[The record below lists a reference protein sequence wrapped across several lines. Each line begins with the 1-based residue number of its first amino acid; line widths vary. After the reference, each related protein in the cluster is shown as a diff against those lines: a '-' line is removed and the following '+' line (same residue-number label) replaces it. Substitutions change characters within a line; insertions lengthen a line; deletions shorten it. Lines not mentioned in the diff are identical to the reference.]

1 MPLDQY
7 ENFEEIKE
15 STSPERGQ
23 VFSDLDLDLLIYD
36 IENVDLPK
44 GLEDV
49 KLEMHVYA
57 PPPGTQYIGGVYDVR
72 DILDDDTSLDIGLV
86 KAFETLDIRR
96 GQFKVAFNYLRNHI
110 GDYYNRDLYV
120 VEVAPDRDEIHLRFV
135 EYQDQP
141 TPIFT
146 SDLIAQINNINK
158 RYSVNFGENE
168 LYRIINAKG
177 DENDLYLKIYGTFDE
192 TTVEEKQR
200 VYLVE
205 ELIQPYIDNVNIL
218 PPATDDAFNT
228 LRGPNWEVETG
239 YGTVTETDF
248 KTWNDLLDTNLST
261 SQQIIDRYFSGSLQ
275 GADLNI
281 DFTNFKNFVHYSAA
295 TERLLNFRYKLQLIE
310 HYDAQIGT
318 LSAASGSDS
327 GSIVGNIGVNRQRKD
342 NVVGSF
348 DLFERWLY
356 NEPTSSLTTHGI
368 SGSAIFAENYTLQP
382 WPKYLSN
389 GVYVNHHTTSSLGT
403 SWYTGFSSTASLY
416 DLSNDDS
423 LTKTIPE
430 HIRND
435 ANNDQYDLFVNMIGQ
450 HFDILWTYVNALATN
465 LYTREEH
472 PKLGMSADL
481 LKPMA
486 ESMGWQLTNGK
497 QAEQLWQYKLG
508 LTQSGS
514 YQSTGSLFSKS
525 GESITHE
532 VWRRIVNNLP
542 YLLKTKGTTRG
553 IKALMNAYGV
563 PQTLLS
569 IREYGGPKVAND
581 TPALIEDRFVYALDC
596 EHEQAIFNG
605 RVLMD
610 WEPIVNSNV
619 TNYQSVPW
627 TQELRFRTQFSN
639 DSFVSYTYP
648 MGLLGRTPNTG
659 YAGSGWGVRIQQ
671 ASESI
676 SGSYNYGQAVFMITG
691 SGGLVSASTPMIPLF
706 DGDFWNLRLQT
717 GEQASYDTATDI
729 SQTGQSWHLK
739 VQKAADHAVARI
751 THQASASLYLSTNT
765 NMTGSNSASY
775 NLSWRSGSSNQF
787 GNLRIGART
796 GVDGTY
802 GYFSGSVQEYRQYA
816 EKINDTTFD
825 LHTFNPTSYV
835 GNNETSSYDTLVRH
849 YVFGTDGQA
858 INHELY
864 PVVTS
869 SHPNQTILDFDN
881 STLGTFASASYYA
894 NGNDYSNY
902 TETYYIDAPSLGGN
916 NFRSQKIRLDNNRL
930 VNVLSPEN
938 TAQRSRFENAPID
951 SERLGLF
958 YSAADQYNKEI
969 FNHIG
974 PVELDDYIGDP
985 NDQFEMSYP
994 DLSRFAQ
1001 QYWKKYTDRN
1011 DINDYIRVFSLYDF
1025 SLFEQ
1030 IKQMLPAR
1038 VIPSVGLLVEP
1049 NVLERSKV
1057 LLNDKPT
1064 VEQPAYSAII
1074 DDKEPVAISEY
1085 ILYSG
1090 SISPVADLVNASTVF
1105 HISASGYND
1114 VPGTFTAEFSGS
1126 DPFAPMSYTMT
1137 EALYTASSTGYYN
1150 NEIEIPATCS
1160 IIETPRASEIFLQVA
1175 RDYNPNQAFR
1185 QYPLDRYING
1195 RAHDLSLNTEHAIG
1209 NKRVLNDTTG
1219 STANQ
1224 LDITT
1229 GYFDTFLLTS
1239 ASNNSTNNFKPW
1251 SAAGQIPRNSF
1262 GASFLDSK
1270 YVQASVENGPTSWL
1284 EVKFRAHHAFGS
1296 SSLIHSNVS
1305 QSRAGY
1311 FTYNNETHI
1320 DIENI
1325 RPDPINPYA
1334 NTSIPYIFRLI
1345 YATSSAELTSR
1356 ASTGNYQ
1363 FEFTSSI
1370 TGSTGVSYSTNFPSF
1385 ANNIVA
1391 SGSRLSRKL
1400 SNFNQSKDLFIGL
1413 QVTASA
1419 GYPLATGVKIDQVKL
1434 SDVQVDPFPT
1444 EAVNFNFYS
1453 GNLTR
1458 VSASVSSSHPNY
1470 NGREFVDLRDIS
1482 FPTSGPSGSWSLSWL
1497 AQEDVGHTGSLRTMF
1512 GADNDYNPAIEFTLN
1527 NKLAVRPNNPGT
1539 FPYAE
1544 IDATIDREALNHY
1557 IIVYNGGEVDD
1568 AIPNVKLWVNS
1579 EYQGIGNLSSAQ
1591 QFTLG
1596 CIGSGQNASI
1606 GTHGFA
1612 GLIGRVQIYDG
1623 IRLSQSEIERLWQY
1637 PHHRII
1643 RDPHARIQASNINLD
1658 IVVSRS
1664 LETAGYNDDFFTQ
1677 TDNLYYNGCRIT
1689 SADINVP
1696 TTQTPDNS
1704 AVVTVF
1710 ETNPNQIIY
1719 SQNARNG
1726 NLRIR

>member
-23 VFSDLDLDLLIYD
+23 VFSNLDLDLLIYD
-36 IENVDLPK
+36 IDNVDLPK

-57 PPPGTQYIGGVYDVR
+57 PPPGTQYVGGVYDVR

-86 KAFETLDIRR
+86 KAFEELDIRR

-110 GDYYNRDLYV
+110 GDYYNRDLYI

-135 EYQDQP
+135 DYQDQP

-146 SDLIAQINNINK
+146 SELIAQINDINK

-228 LRGPNWEVETG
+228 LRGPNWDIETG

-248 KTWNDLLDTNLST
+248 KSWNDLLDTNLST
-261 SQQIIDRYFSGSLQ
+261 SQQVIDRYFSGSLQ

-281 DFTNFKNFVHYSAA
+281 DFTNFENFVHYSSA

-310 HYDAQIGT
+310 HYDTQIGI

-356 NEPTSSLTTHGI
+356 NEPTSSLTTHGV
-368 SGSAIFAENYTLQP
+368 SGSTIFAETYTLQP

-581 TPALIEDRFVYALDC
+581 TPALIEDR
-596 EHEQAIFNG
+596 
-605 RVLMD
+605 RVFGL
-610 WEPIVNSNV
+610 ELTGSNV
-619 TNYQSVPW
+619 ISNWRDVTLSNVSGYSAVPW
-627 TQELRFRTQFSN
+627 TQEVRFKSQYTSSEQSVLALS
-639 DSFVSYTYP
+639 DKWAVSIESTGSMSGSAEY
-648 MGLLGRTPNTG
+648 GRVNF
-659 YAGSGWGVRIQQ
+659 Y
-671 ASESI
+671 I
-676 SGSYNYGQAVFMITG
+676 SGSNGY
-691 SGGLVSASTPMIPLF
+691 VSSSTPYAPIF
-706 DGDFWNLRLQT
+706 DGDYWNLRVQT
-717 GEQASYDTATDI
+717 NVIPSNTSNPPRPTSDSAINNQAWGITC
-729 SQTGQSWHLK
+729 
-739 VQKAADHAVARI
+739 QKAADHAFGRI
-751 THQASASLYLSTNT
+751 THRISSSISLETHPQ
-765 NMTGSNSASY
+765 MTGANSASY
-775 NLSWRSGSSNQF
+775 NEAWRTHELHYVGGIANSAVGITQGLSGS
-787 GNLRIGART
+787 I
-796 GVDGTY
+796 
-802 GYFSGSVQEYRQYA
+802 QEYREYI
-816 EKINDTTFD
+816 EKINDATFD

-835 GNNETSSYDTLVRH
+835 GNNETSSFDTLTRH
-849 YVFGTDGQA
+849 YVFGTDQHTF
-858 INHELY
+858 NHS
-864 PVVTS
+864 VITSITS
-869 SHPNQTILDFDN
+869 SHPDQSKLSFGAGMT
-881 STLGTFASASYYA
+881 TFATASGFA
-894 NGNDYSNY
+894 NETNY
-902 TETYYIDAPSLGGN
+902 DNNIETYYVDAPSLGGN

-938 TAQRSRFENAPID
+938 TAQRSKFENAPID

-994 DLSRFAQ
+994 DLTRFAQ

-1057 LLNDKPT
+1057 LLNDKPI
-1064 VEQPAYSAII
+1064 VEQPAYSALI
-1074 DDKEPVAISEY
+1074 DDKEPTSSAEY

-1090 SISPVADLVNASTVF
+1090 SIQPVADLLKVNTVF
-1105 HISASGYND
+1105 HISASGYD
-1114 VPGTFTAEFSGS
+1114 DMPGTFTAEFSGS
-1126 DPFAPMSYTMT
+1126 DPFAPMSYTIT

-1150 NEIEIPATCS
+1150 NDIEIPATCS
-1160 IIETPRASEIFLQVA
+1160 IINTPRSSEIFRQVE

-1185 QYPLDRYING
+1185 HYPLNNYING
-1195 RAHDLSLNTEHAIG
+1195 RAHDLSLNTEHSTG

-1219 STANQ
+1219 SAANQ
-1224 LDITT
+1224 LDITAGNFHEWLLTTASDAGT
-1229 GYFDTFLLTS
+1229 GHIWGIDPGVPAWMLVYGYTLDQYRIQATATPTQWLDLKFDT
-1239 ASNNSTNNFKPW
+1239 W
-1251 SAAGQIPRNSF
+1251 SPYG
-1262 GASFLDSK
+1262 GGVLD
-1270 YVQASVENGPTSWL
+1270 NG
-1284 EVKFRAHHAFGS
+1284 EG
-1296 SSLIHSNVS
+1296 
-1305 QSRAGY
+1305 GY
-1311 FTYNNETHI
+1311 FTYNNRASV
-1320 DIENI
+1320 DILDVFPLASGGISSVPVDFNI
-1325 RPDPINPYA
+1325 KM
-1334 NTSIPYIFRLI
+1334 I

-1356 ASTGNYQ
+1356 KSLGLYQADFSASL
-1363 FEFTSSI
+1363 
-1370 TGSTGVSYSTNFPSF
+1370 TGSIGTGYSDNFGISSGF
-1385 ANNIVA
+1385 GTEIIA
-1391 SGSRLSRKL
+1391 SGSRLSIPIGE
-1400 SNFNQSKDLFIGL
+1400 FNQTKELYISL
-1413 QVTASA
+1413 QFQRSSSD
-1419 GYPLATGVKIDQVKL
+1419 GIRLNQVRL

-1444 EAVNFNFYS
+1444 EPVDFNFYS
-1453 GNLTR
+1453 SNLTR
-1458 VSASVSSSHPNY
+1458 VSASVSSSEARY
-1470 NGREFVDLRDIS
+1470 NGREFVDINDIRIPS
-1482 FPTSGPSGSWSLSWL
+1482 SGPSGSWSLSWL
-1497 AQEDVGHTGSLRTMF
+1497 AQEDVGHTGSLRVMF
-1512 GADNDYNPAIEFTLN
+1512 GADNT
-1527 NKLAVRPNNPGT
+1527 NNPFISFRNHNGIG
-1539 FPYAE
+1539 FSPQYHFISPNEYPFAE
-1544 IDATIDREALNHY
+1544 WYVGNDFNREDLNHFVLVYDGGDSGNATNIQLWINGIAYGGADFY
-1557 IIVYNGGEVDD
+1557 IDWIAKQSV
-1568 AIPNVKLWVNS
+1568 
-1579 EYQGIGNLSSAQ
+1579 
-1591 QFTLG
+1591 FG
-1596 CIGSGQNASI
+1596 CIGSGMNAT
-1606 GTHGFA
+1606 GTNGGTYGFA
-1612 GLIGRVQIYDG
+1612 GLIGQVQIYDG

-1643 RDPHARIQASNINLD
+1643 RDPHANIQATNINLD